1 MTDAGKWFKEK
12 LDQFKDDV
20 EFLTEKTIL
29 DFTEQVVASMEAQGI
44 SRAELA
50 KRLGVSKAFITKL
63 LNGNP
68 NLTIKTMVSLSKT
81 LHCDLDIELCP
92 EGFEAKRFY
101 VAPSKVPDA
110 GEFTCKVTLPP
121 MEDIHA
127 IAA

>member
-68 NLTIKTMVSLSKT
+68 NLTIKTMVSLAKT
-81 LHCDLDIELCP
+81 LGCDLNIGLHISP
-92 EGFEAKRFY
+92 TKRPG
-101 VAPSKVPDA
+101 ASKKQSGQVLQSR
-110 GEFTCKVTLPP
+110 KSRNSLQL
-121 MEDIHA
+121 
-127 IAA
+127 